1 MTYQRATAIPA
12 VLTAL
17 LAAPCITHAQLPPG
31 DGPVTTTVTVVE
43 PSPVKFQDD
52 LLARLAVPAG
62 FRISVFARDL
72 QNVRWLLRVRQSA
85 RTG

>member
-1 MTYQRATAIPA
+1 MSPRHSAPLST
-12 VLTAL
+12 VL
-17 LAAPCITHAQLPPG
+17 LALCLAPSAAQAQLPPG
-31 DGPVTTTVTVVE
+31 DGPVTTTVTVLE